1 MNTSIITSNSNSL
14 PCELIIKLVYYLD
27 EETITDFVT
36 TCKFV
41 KSFYFTK
48 LLVPYKI
55 VYKFDSEYYTQ
66 KNIVKWF
73 YKNIKQ
79 MYHTYS
85 VKYYLKDLIDA
96 FDKINNVY
104 ITDRIKPVGNKMYSI
119 NDVNRHQCIRHPI
132 NRNRHQF
139 RIDERPTDRRYIKTN
154 LHCIL
159 NINRFTY
166 SYLREKHFTVLGL
179 IY

>member
-48 LLVPYKI
+48 LLMPYKI

-66 KNIVKWF
+66 KNIVKMSPSTDPYF
-73 YKNIKQ
+73 IPKFL
-79 MYHTYS
+79 S
-85 VKYYLKDLIDA
+85 LI
-96 FDKINNVY
+96 
-104 ITDRIKPVGNKMYSI
+104 
-119 NDVNRHQCIRHPI
+119 
-132 NRNRHQF
+132 
-139 RIDERPTDRRYIKTN
+139 
-154 LHCIL
+154 
-159 NINRFTY
+159 
-166 SYLREKHFTVLGL
+166 
-179 IY
+179 